1 MTNGPLPA
9 GSGLVHNKN
18 KRKTMNIP
26 FRSSLPLAALLM
38 LVAQGSW
45 AKIDEAEAQKL
56 GNELTCFGAEKAGS
70 ADGSIPAFSGQ
81 WLGTPPGIQ
90 FAGLGARHPD
100 PYANEKP
107 LFTITAQNMAQY
119 EQRLSDGQK
128 ALLRK
133 YPQTFAIPVY
143 PSHRDFRLDDVR
155 CEITRTNALT
165 AELEDVNMGVK
176 ALKGGTPFPIP
187 KNGDQLLRNMLLP
200 AYVIQEDAV
209 YDQAVVYPDG
219 KSAWGQMRYEV
230 LDKTGGEEDLGQPT
244 EGIFAYSKVTMLKP
258 ERQKGEA
265 SMTYTYFNELRNPQ
279 TSWQYNPGARRVR
292 QSPGF
297 GFDMPLG
304 VGGFRTID
312 DDRLFN
318 GSPERYDWK
327 LVGKRELYIPY
338 NGYRLEAADVKYA
351 DLLKTGS
358 IDPRFM
364 RYEPHRVWVLEAT
377 LKEGYRHRY
386 AKRVLYIEED
396 SWQAVMADNYD
407 ARGQLWRTNFMNTFY
422 AYDAR
427 VFHAGVTVYHD
438 LMSGAYLAD
447 RLTNVGETPKLN
459 GDRLKPFMYT
469 TDMLRQA
476 GR

>member
-1 MTNGPLPA
+1 
-9 GSGLVHNKN
+9 
-18 KRKTMNIP
+18 MNIP

-38 LVAQGSW
+38 LIAQGSW
-45 AKIDEAEAQKL
+45 AKVPGDEAQKL
-56 GNELTCFGAEKAGS
+56 GNELTCFGAEQAAN
-70 ADGSIPAFSGQ
+70 ADGSIPAFAGQ
-81 WLGTPPGIQ
+81 WLGTPPGVK
-90 FAGLGARHPD
+90 FAGVGARHPD
-100 PYANEKP
+100 PYASEQP
-107 LFTITAQNMAQY
+107 LYTITAQNMAQY

-143 PSHRDFRLDDVR
+143 PSHRDFRLDDIR
-155 CEITRTNALT
+155 CDITRKNALV
-165 AELEDVNMGVK
+165 AELEDGNMGVK

-187 KNGDQLLRNMLLP
+187 QNGDELLRNMLLP
-200 AYVIQEDAV
+200 AYVLEEDAV

-219 KSAWGQMRYEV
+219 KAAWGQMRYEI
-230 LDKTGGEEDLGQPT
+230 LDKTGGPEDLGQPT
-244 EGIFAYSKVTMLKP
+244 TGVFAYSRATVLKP

-265 SMTYTYFNELRNPQ
+265 SMTYTYFNELTNPQ

-338 NGYRLEAADVKYA
+338 NGYRLEGTDVKYA
-351 DLLKTGS
+351 DLLKAGS

-407 ARGQLWRTNFMNTFY
+407 
-422 AYDAR
+422 
-427 VFHAGVTVYHD
+427 
-438 LMSGAYLAD
+438 
-447 RLTNVGETPKLN
+447 
-459 GDRLKPFMYT
+459 
-469 TDMLRQA
+469 
-476 GR
+476 